1 VAVGVLIGS
10 ADAGATNNASVPAS
24 AEPPTQAA
32 PAPAATAQQPAAPPE
47 STPAIFNLGET
58 FTTGTV
64 TLTVHSIEAV
74 SEVATTYG
82 SPIVPDPGGQL
93 FLIRTTYSNSKS
105 QADLACG
112 DSHLYIQVFDTEER
126 EMAPNFDKDR
136 IPGNPECNDHLL
148 QDTPQEWNFA
158 LQSVAGAV
166 PLAMSVT
173 ETDSWLDPVW
183 IDLQ

>member
-1 VAVGVLIGS
+1 MLGPR
-10 ADAGATNNASVPAS
+10 TMQAS
-24 AEPPTQAA
+24 PPRPNRPRKLRRRQRRR
-32 PAPAATAQQPAAPPE
+32 PSSRRLPPN
-47 STPAIFNLGET
+47 TPAIFNLGET

-112 DSHLYIQVFDTEER
+112 DSHLYIQVFDT
-126 EMAPNFDKDR
+126 
-136 IPGNPECNDHLL
+136 
-148 QDTPQEWNFA
+148 
-158 LQSVAGAV
+158 
-166 PLAMSVT
+166 
-173 ETDSWLDPVW
+173 
-183 IDLQ
+183 

>member
-1 VAVGVLIGS
+1 
-10 ADAGATNNASVPAS
+10 
-24 AEPPTQAA
+24 
-32 PAPAATAQQPAAPPE
+32 
-47 STPAIFNLGET
+47 
-58 FTTGTV
+58 
-64 TLTVHSIEAV
+64 
-74 SEVATTYG
+74 
-82 SPIVPDPGGQL
+82 
-93 FLIRTTYSNSKS
+93 
-105 QADLACG
+105 
-112 DSHLYIQVFDTEER
+112 
-126 EMAPNFDKDR
+126 MAPNFDKDR